1 MTRILQVRQEGQ
13 PAEVRMI
20 PWRAQLRLC
29 HRDRRLTA
37 RGLQYNKVC
46 IAIARELAGYIW
58 DIGQHVTAN
67 P

>member
-1 MTRILQVRQEGQ
+1 
-13 PAEVRMI
+13 MI